1 MIDKHDVE
9 GDPYIDFLFSDMSL
23 LKKIHFKSFVRDIR
37 ELMGDVQEV
46 YDAIEKEKELVRK
59 FVHDAYK
66 DVMENYDSKIVK
78 FKKKRKVVIAEQ
90 AIKDFENFL
99 D

>member
-1 MIDKHDVE
+1 MN
-9 GDPYIDFLFSDMSL
+9 S
-23 LKKIHFKSFVRDIR
+23 
-37 ELMGDVQEV
+37 V

-59 FVHDAYK
+59 FVHAAYK

-90 AIKDFENFL
+90 AIKDFENLL